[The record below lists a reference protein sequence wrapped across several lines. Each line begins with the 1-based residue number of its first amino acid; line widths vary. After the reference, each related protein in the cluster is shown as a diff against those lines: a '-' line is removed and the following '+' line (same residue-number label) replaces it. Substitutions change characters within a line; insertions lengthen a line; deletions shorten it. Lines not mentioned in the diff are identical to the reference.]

1 MRGLTSIKEKKLPA
15 GATAGASDYFIYG
28 KHTDCSRNVDKNA
41 PEGPKTVFLWLGA
54 RVMLE
59 YSYEEA
65 TTLLEKNLQVC

>member
-41 PEGPKTVFLWLGA
+41 PEGPKTVFT
-54 RVMLE
+54 E
-59 YSYEEA
+59 YI
-65 TTLLEKNLQVC
+65 LKNEKKKCNFVCM